1 VPRLPAGIADDGA
14 ILAALVRSQDEDSQ
28 AEAYRLLV
36 ARTIVDEMLYNE
48 RADEVIL
55 IKHMQ

>member
-1 VPRLPAGIADDGA
+1 MPRLPAGIADDGA
-14 ILAALVRSQDEDSQ
+14 ILAELVRSEDESIQ

-36 ARTIVDEMLYNE
+36 ARTIVDEMFYNE

-55 IKHMQ
+55 IKHLE